1 MKEFDVAFRGYAY
14 IWAET
19 EQEAEK
25 LFRKRFRKAGVNGE
39 VEYCKAESY
48 EQDREENWGR

>member
-39 VEYCKAESY
+39 VEYCKAEFY
-48 EQDREENWGR
+48 QQDREENWGR